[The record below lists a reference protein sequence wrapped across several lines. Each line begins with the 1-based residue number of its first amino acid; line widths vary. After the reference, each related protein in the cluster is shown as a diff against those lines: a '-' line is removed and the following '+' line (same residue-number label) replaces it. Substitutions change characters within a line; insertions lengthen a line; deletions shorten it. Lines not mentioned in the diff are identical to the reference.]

1 MFIDPISLGVGALS
15 TGLSWM
21 QSRNKDRA
29 RQQAYVNQTAFQD
42 ATTEFNSWQA
52 GFNARTQDLNNQ
64 YSYWGETLNYN
75 QQNIYSKQLTN
86 YQFAREL
93 QQAENVLENRKSAGT
108 EYVITQEALQASL
121 RERGMQEAMAL
132 QQYQYRALQASS
144 AFRASAQ
151 EGQSMDRYVR
161 NFARQVGDA
170 NAISQINA
178 GLRNKQ
184 YKREQLS
191 AITKYMSQYNS
202 QNFYV
207 KSPIQEAVMPF
218 APLPTMITA
227 PGPTMRGAAPTS
239 NGFLNAGTAVLGG
252 VGTFLDT
259 AQQVRNL
266 GWGKGN

>member
-1 MFIDPISLGVGALS
+1 
-15 TGLSWM
+15 
-21 QSRNKDRA
+21 
-29 RQQAYVNQTAFQD
+29 
-42 ATTEFNSWQA
+42 
-52 GFNARTQDLNNQ
+52 
-64 YSYWGETLNYN
+64 
-75 QQNIYSKQLTN
+75 
-86 YQFAREL
+86 
-93 QQAENVLENRKSAGT
+93 
-108 EYVITQEALQASL
+108 
-121 RERGMQEAMAL
+121 
-132 QQYQYRALQASS
+132 
-144 AFRASAQ
+144 
-151 EGQSMDRYVR
+151 MDRYVR

-170 NAISQINA
+170 NSIAQINA

-207 KSPIQEAVMPF
+207 KSPIQEQVMPF

-227 PGPTMRGAAPTS
+227 AGPTMRGAPPTS
-239 NGFLNAGTAVLGG
+239 NGLLNAGTAVLGG

>member
-1 MFIDPISLGVGALS
+1 MYIDPISVGMA
-15 TGLSWM
+15 GLSIFLDHRK
-21 QSRNKDRA
+21 QQAENAA
-29 RQQAYVNQTAFQD
+29 RQQNYLNQVGYQD
-42 ATTEFNSWQA
+42 ATTEFNNWQA
-52 GFNARTQDLNNQ
+52 GFNARTADFNNQ

-93 QQAENVLENRKSAGT
+93 QQAQNVLENRVSAAQQYGL
-108 EYVITQEALQASL
+108 TQEALQASL
-121 RERGMQEAMAL
+121 MERGMQEAVAL
-132 QQYQYRALQASS
+132 QQYQYRALQASA

-170 NAISQINA
+170 NSISMINA
-178 GLRNKQ
+178 GLRTKQ
-184 YKREQLS
+184 YKRDQMA
-191 AITKYMSQYNS
+191 AITKFMSQYNS

-207 KSPIQEAVMPF
+207 KSPIQEPVMPF
-218 APLPTMITA
+218 APLPTMITP

-239 NGFLNAGTAVLGG
+239 NGLLNAGTAVLGG
-252 VGTFLDT
+252 VGTFLNT

-266 GWGKGN
+266 GWGSK